1 MSDQQIESICP
12 TNRQQWREWLEENHV
27 DQQSVWLICY
37 KKKSGMPT
45 ISWSEAV
52 DEALCFGWIDSVR
65 KTIDD
70 ERYRQY
76 YSKRKARSTWSK
88 VNKEKV
94 SQLINE
100 GRMTDAGLESIRL
113 AKQNGSWTILDGVE
127 ALRIPDDLEE
137 ALSGHPGASA
147 FFTSQSKSVQ
157 KMMLAWV
164 ALARRDD
171 TRQKRIREIADCA
184 GQQEIPK
191 AIR

>member
-1 MSDQQIESICP
+1 
-12 TNRQQWREWLEENHV
+12 
-27 DQQSVWLICY
+27 
-37 KKKSGMPT
+37 MPT